1 MAELVKRLTFAQVMI
16 SWFMGLSPT
25 LGSGLIARSLE
36 PASDSVSPS
45 LSLPLPHSCSV
56 SLPLSKIN
64 KHLKNNK
71 RNQMWK
77 EGELQT
83 KNVIT
88 LASVFTYVV
97 TRIQNN
103 AERRVENEW
112 VGKGSAQHTKISCSP
127 G

>member
-1 MAELVKRLTFAQVMI
+1 
-16 SWFMGLSPT
+16 
-25 LGSGLIARSLE
+25 
-36 PASDSVSPS
+36 
-45 LSLPLPHSCSV
+45 
-56 SLPLSKIN
+56 
-64 KHLKNNK
+64 
-71 RNQMWK
+71 MWK